1 MSAITVSRQ
10 LGSLG
15 DELALEVARRL
26 GWRRVCRD
34 LINQAAVKAGVPQV
48 ALAEL
53 DELDFFGLRP
63 TAADWQA
70 YQRQVE
76 RFITELAD
84 GGKVVIVGR
93 GGQMVLRGR
102 PDVLHVRVVA
112 PLETRVTRL
121 RQERNISEEAARA
134 CLESSYKA
142 RARYIQRSYS
152 VELDDPGLYHLVINT
167 GLLDLDQAVTLVVR
181 ALHDLTG
188 EAASV

>member
-1 MSAITVSRQ
+1 
-10 LGSLG
+10 
-15 DELALEVARRL
+15 
-26 GWRRVCRD
+26 
-34 LINQAAVKAGVPQV
+34 
-48 ALAEL
+48 
-53 DELDFFGLRP
+53 
-63 TAADWQA
+63 
-70 YQRQVE
+70 VE
-76 RFITELAD
+76 RFIAELAD
-84 GGKVVIVGR
+84 GGQVVIVGR

-102 PDVLHVRVVA
+102 PNVLHVRVVA

-188 EAASV
+188 EAASA